1 VIATKYIEYLIILG
15 VSEYMPAPLSTRKIM
30 AKTLQDSEKLRYFLL
45 KRKMVDKAKG
55 IIDTIELA
63 IGALKR
69 WTAKSPDIN
78 KTMFNRYLV
87 LLNLVILFLLKTS
100 ILFKSHVLKT

>member
-1 VIATKYIEYLIILG
+1 
-15 VSEYMPAPLSTRKIM
+15 M

-78 KTMFNRYLV
+78 KTKFNRYLV